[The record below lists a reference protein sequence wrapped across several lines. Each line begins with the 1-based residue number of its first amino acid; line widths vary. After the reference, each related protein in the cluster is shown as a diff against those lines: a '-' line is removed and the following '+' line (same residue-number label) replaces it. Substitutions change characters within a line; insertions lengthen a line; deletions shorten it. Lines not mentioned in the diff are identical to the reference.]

1 MKKFLKLILPIAA
14 LATMFVFAS
23 CANGSSEDDDSEAFT
38 VVTTKKITIDGNDY
52 VYTTENGK
60 VIESDKVS
68 VADDGAV
75 IITGADGSSVTVG
88 DRGHKITYKDAS
100 ATEYCGWIADGDE
113 SFTLKDSAG
122 NTIEASLEAETNE
135 PKMTVNVLAYTDSKL
150 ANKIFCGDYT
160 YYTFKDGKRYETPD
174 FEEAKTLK
182 NVSGYTSEEYFYQ
195 YVFISFNDKIY
206 KSQKLEREYGSG
218 LSGLCTNFYIDNIN
232 FIYFKNNGKGALVY
246 TGNGGWDEFKFKNVN
261 GVVTCEASRG
271 GQKDTHVY
279 LYDGKYL
286 YDLAE
291 ELTFE
296 DSLDSSASVSDAAA
310 SLEIPTL
317 AELAGKI
324 FKKYSDGKL
333 EMKYI
338 FSANGV
344 RAIDKSG
351 NQSEPYCLESK
362 CLIDSSYIRKSGTT
376 FYMYDI
382 HMLAG
387 SNSGLFTTWWD
398 NGNGSITL
406 KSNGSVTLLRNA
418 STYKGTFSNTDGLIV
433 INIPGQVMKYIYDG
447 EYLYHLEDM
456 IN

>member
-1 MKKFLKLILPIAA
+1 MKKFLKLCLAVAA
-14 LATMFVFAS
+14 LAAMFGFAS
-23 CANGSSEDDDSEAFT
+23 CSNGSSEDDDSEAFT
-38 VVTTKKITIDGNDY
+38 VVTTKKITIAGNDY

-75 IITGADGSSVTVG
+75 IITGADGSSVTVV
-88 DRGHKITYKDAS
+88 DRGYKITYKDAS
-100 ATEYCGWIADGDE
+100 GTEYSGWIADGDE

-150 ANKIFCGDYT
+150 ANKIFSCGDK

-182 NVSGYTSEEYFYQ
+182 SKSGNDMSGYTSEEYFYQ

-218 LSGLCTNFYIDNIN
+218 LSGLCTNFYIDNSN

-246 TGNGGWDEFKFKNVN
+246 TGNRDWDEFKFKFKNVN

-271 GQKDTHVY
+271 GQKYTHVY

-296 DSLDSSASVSDAAA
+296 DSIDSSASVSDAAA

-324 FKKYSDGKL
+324 FKKYSDGKAGN
-333 EMKYI
+333 EIYI
-338 FSANGV
+338 LCKWCTS
-344 RAIDKSG
+344 
-351 NQSEPYCLESK
+351 
-362 CLIDSSYIRKSGTT
+362 
-376 FYMYDI
+376 
-382 HMLAG
+382 H
-387 SNSGLFTTWWD
+387 
-398 NGNGSITL
+398 
-406 KSNGSVTLLRNA
+406 
-418 STYKGTFSNTDGLIV
+418 
-433 INIPGQVMKYIYDG
+433 
-447 EYLYHLEDM
+447 
-456 IN
+456 